1 MCHNATWRTG
11 GPVIWQDDRMPAWV
25 VWVIVAGVL
34 AIAEVLSLDLVLIM
48 CAGAAAIT
56 AVAAALGAPLGV
68 QLVVFAASAF
78 GLLLVARPAA
88 RRHLERTPQ
97 ARTGI
102 EGLIGRTAVGPEN
115 AGHDHGLV
123 KLHGETW
130 TARPYD
136 PNQVLEVGQMVN
148 VMEIKGATAL
158 VWGEP

>member
-11 GPVIWQDDRMPAWV
+11 GPLIWQDDRMQAWV

-34 AIAEVLSLDLVLIM
+34 AIAEVLSTDLVLIM
-48 CAGAAAIT
+48 CAGAAAVA

-78 GLLLVARPAA
+78 GLLLMVRPAA
-88 RRHLERTPQ
+88 RRHLEHTPQ
-97 ARTGI
+97 AITGI
-102 EGLIGRTAVGPEN
+102 DGLIGRKAVVLETVD
-115 AGHDHGLV
+115 HDHGLV

-130 TARPYD
+130 TARSYD
-136 PNQVLEVGQMVN
+136 PNQVLEVGRTVN